1 MKPLFLLYL
10 LCFCTPAIFS
20 LKAEGNRLDKFGQKL
35 REKATSF
42 RKQKP
47 TGNEDYAAK
56 IISKPNMKVGSKPPV
71 CSRENRKC
79 GPCRPV
85 LIKVPMKVPAFSV
98 KDYYP
103 EIWTCVCDCV

>member
-10 LCFCTPAIFS
+10 LCFCTHAIFS

-35 REKATSF
+35 PEKATSI
-42 RKQKP
+42 RKQ
-47 TGNEDYAAK
+47 NAAK
-56 IISKPNMKVGSKPPV
+56 IISKPDMKVGSKPPV
-71 CSRENRKC
+71 CGRENRKC